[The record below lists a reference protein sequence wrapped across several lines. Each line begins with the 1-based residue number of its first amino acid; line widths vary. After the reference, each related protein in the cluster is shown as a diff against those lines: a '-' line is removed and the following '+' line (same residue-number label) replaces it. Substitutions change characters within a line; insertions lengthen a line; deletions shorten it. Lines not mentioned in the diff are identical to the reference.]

1 MSYGQVGTPY
11 AAPSRNQTGP
21 YFSPGY
27 AYPPYH
33 PRNRNGTPRP
43 GWNGPVPRYRRYNN
57 PQVFMRPVLSYPR
70 AIPRYRNRRQNEAWT
85 GWGQSQYPP
94 PTPALLPASLH
105 DRSAERNSVSASPG
119 RVPRVVPDASPE
131 NAFSEIMNGAFDS
144 EKSPLSLGKTM
155 ADIDTTPSSDRLL
168 QQSNPFGYQKQQ
180 QGKRAASSQ
189 ITAPAETYKKANS
202 SSSGGSSRFG
212 YESNTFSPGESELS
226 TLAHLIQQNTKQS
239 AELQQLLFEFLK
251 QKQEELNS
259 HSVSSSRSDNVQE
272 STDENDGMLS
282 PGPHVANGGGESPD
296 PPHGSKNN
304 FRGHMIEGVESAS
317 DSRSNSDSES
327 KSTVPTSVDAR
338 SLDGAGYPKDL
349 QEKSLI
355 SAIGTLHHLSSSKDS
370 DLSEDSGE
378 RKNRFER
385 PPRKG
390 RYESTDADNRRTWQ
404 RHYGTGLCQRAPS
417 PGGSPSGKQ
426 VEFDF
431 LPKSASPGSP
441 HSSTDSVRHVQTLLT
456 PSNRYSSRPS
466 FEMSS
471 PRSSSLDEPRTMGQ
485 CVPSELISR
494 YYHNYARP
502 SDHSYESWESSP
514 RSP

>member
-1 MSYGQVGTPY
+1 
-11 AAPSRNQTGP
+11 
-21 YFSPGY
+21 
-27 AYPPYH
+27 
-33 PRNRNGTPRP
+33 
-43 GWNGPVPRYRRYNN
+43 
-57 PQVFMRPVLSYPR
+57 
-70 AIPRYRNRRQNEAWT
+70 
-85 GWGQSQYPP
+85 
-94 PTPALLPASLH
+94 
-105 DRSAERNSVSASPG
+105 
-119 RVPRVVPDASPE
+119 
-131 NAFSEIMNGAFDS
+131 
-144 EKSPLSLGKTM
+144 M
-155 ADIDTTPSSDRLL
+155 ADIDTTPASDRLL

-189 ITAPAETYKKANS
+189 ITAPAETYKKPNSS

-259 HSVSSSRSDNVQE
+259 HPASSSRSDNVQE

-317 DSRSNSDSES
+317 DSRSNSDCES

-338 SLDGAGYPKDL
+338 SLADGASYPKDQ

-355 SAIGTLHHLSSSKDS
+355 NAIGTLHHLSSSEDS

-431 LPKSASPGSP
+431 FHRQRKTCPN
-441 HSSTDSVRHVQTLLT
+441 SSNPFQSILIQALVRDVE
-456 PSNRYSSRPS
+456 PSI
-466 FEMSS
+466 FFF
-471 PRSSSLDEPRTMGQ
+471 G
-485 CVPSELISR
+485 
-494 YYHNYARP
+494 
-502 SDHSYESWESSP
+502 
-514 RSP
+514 

>member
-1 MSYGQVGTPY
+1 MSYGQAGAPY
-11 AAPSRNQTGP
+11 ASPPRNQTGP

-27 AYPPYH
+27 AYPPYY
-33 PRNRNGTPRP
+33 PRNRNGTPRA

-70 AIPRYRNRRQNEAWT
+70 AIPRRRNRRQNEAWT

-94 PTPALLPASLH
+94 YTPALLPASLH
-105 DRSAERNSVSASPG
+105 DFSTDRYSVSASPR

-131 NAFSEIMNGAFDS
+131 KAFSEIMNGAFDLK
-144 EKSPLSLGKTM
+144 KSPLCLGKTLE
-155 ADIDTTPSSDRLL
+155 DIDTTHTSHRLL
-168 QQSNPFGYQKQQ
+168 QQSNPFGYQKQH
-180 QGKRAASSQ
+180 QGKRTASSQ
-189 ITAPAETYKKANS
+189 ITPPAETYKKPNS

-212 YESNTFSPGESELS
+212 YESNTFTPGESELS
-226 TLAHLIQQNTKQS
+226 TLAHLIRQNTKQS
-239 AELQQLLFEFLK
+239 AELQQLLFEFLH

-259 HSVSSSRSDNVQE
+259 HSASSSRSDKVQE
-272 STDENDGMLS
+272 STDENDGLLS

-304 FRGHMIEGVESAS
+304 FRGHMIEGVGSAS
-317 DSRSNSDSES
+317 DSRSNSGSES
-327 KSTVPTSVDAR
+327 KSTLPTSVDAR

-355 SAIGTLHHLSSSKDS
+355 NAIGTLHHLSSSEGS

-385 PPRKG
+385 PPRIG
-390 RYESTDADNRRTWQ
+390 RYESTDADKRRTWR
-404 RHYGTGLCQRAPS
+404 RHYGTDFCQRAPS

-426 VEFDF
+426 VEFDL
-431 LPKSASPGSP
+431 LPKPPSPGSP
-441 HSSTDSVRHVQTLLT
+441 HSSSTDSVRRVETLLN
-456 PSNRYSSRPS
+456 PPNRYSSRPS

-471 PRSSSLDEPRTMGQ
+471 PQSSSVDGSWTPGQ
-485 CVPSELISR
+485 CVPSELR
-494 YYHNYARP
+494 YCHNYARP
-502 SDHSYESWESSP
+502 SDHSYDSWNSSP